1 MSGDMWLRTVLWL
14 VGLLLLI
21 AVVTVMG
28 VWWERKFI
36 GHLQRRRGPLHT
48 GFHGLLQLPADM
60 VKMISKEDIVPSGAD
75 PWLFQIGPILA
86 VMPAIVSMSALVFW
100 PGFGL
105 LDMNH
110 GLFFMFAF
118 QTLIPLSFAVIG
130 WSCASKFT
138 LMGGLR
144 AAAQLIS
151 YEIPMLLAAL
161 GVVMAAGSM
170 KFSTIITAQSDVW
183 YIVKQPVGFVIFLIA
198 MLAEMNRTPFDL
210 PEAESEL
217 VAGFQTEL
225 SGMKFGFVQLA
236 EYAALFTGAYM
247 ISALFL
253 GGWTMGFLGASP
265 LWLLLKMVLVMSL
278 TMWFRGT
285 FPRLRIDSMMA
296 MSWKWLIPI
305 ALVNIMAVTAL
316 ALWLPTIY

>member
-21 AVVTVMG
+21 AAVTVMG

-36 GHLQRRRGPLHT
+36 GHLQRRRGPLHV

-75 PWLFQIGPILA
+75 PWLFQLGPILA
-86 VMPAIVSMSALVFW
+86 VTPAIASMSALVFW

-170 KFSTIITAQSDVW
+170 RFSTIISAQSDVW
-183 YIVKQPVGFVIFLIA
+183 YIVKQPVGFVVFLIA

-210 PEAESEL
+210 PDAESEL

-236 EYAALFTGAYM
+236 EYAALFTGAYLV
-247 ISALFL
+247 SALFL
-253 GGWTMGFLGASP
+253 GGWTVGFLPASP

-305 ALVNIMAVTAL
+305 ALVNIMGVTAL
-316 ALWLPTIY
+316 ALWLPGIY

>member
-1 MSGDMWLRTVLWL
+1 MTGDMWLRTIMWL

-36 GHLQRRRGPLHT
+36 GHLQRRRGPLHN

-75 PWLFQIGPILA
+75 PWLFQLGPILA
-86 VMPAIVSMSALVFW
+86 VMPAIAAMSALVFC

-110 GLFFMFAF
+110 GLFYIFAF
-118 QTLIPLSFAVIG
+118 QTLIPLAFAVIG

-170 KFSTIITAQSDVW
+170 RFSTIIAAQSDVW
-183 YIVKQPVGFVIFLIA
+183 YIVKQPVGFVVFLIA
-198 MLAEMNRTPFDL
+198 ILAEMNRTPFDL

-236 EYAALFTGAYM
+236 EYAALFVGSYLVA
-247 ISALFL
+247 ALFL
-253 GGWTMGFLGASP
+253 GGWTMGFLGSSP
-265 LWLLLKMVLVMSL
+265 VWLLLKMVLVMSL

-316 ALWLPTIY
+316 ALWLPGIY

>member
-36 GHLQRRRGPLHT
+36 GHLQRRRGPLHN

-75 PWLFQIGPILA
+75 PWLFQLGPILA
-86 VMPAIVSMSALVFW
+86 VMPAIAAMGALVFF

-110 GLFFMFAF
+110 GLFYIFAF
-118 QTLIPLSFAVIG
+118 QTLIPLAFAVIG

-170 KFSTIITAQSDVW
+170 RFSEIITAQSDVW
-183 YIVKQPVGFVIFLIA
+183 YVVKQPAGFVIFCVAI
-198 MLAEMNRTPFDL
+198 LAEMNRTPFDL

-217 VAGFQTEL
+217 VAGFMTEL

-236 EYAALFTGAYM
+236 EYAALFVGSYM
-247 ISALFL
+247 VAALFL
-253 GGWTMGFLGASP
+253 GGWTMGFLGTSP
-265 LWLLLKMVLVMSL
+265 LWLLLKMALVMTA

-296 MSWKWLIPI
+296 MSWKWLIPA

-316 ALWLPTIY
+316 ALWLPGIY

>member
-1 MSGDMWLRTVLWL
+1 MSGEMWLRTILWL

-36 GHLQRRRGPLHT
+36 GHLQRRRGPLHH

-60 VKMISKEDIVPSGAD
+60 VKMISKEDIVPAGAD

-86 VMPAIVSMSALVFW
+86 VMPAIAAMAALVFW

-110 GLFFMFAF
+110 GLFYIFAF
-118 QTLIPLSFAVIG
+118 QTLVPLAFAVIG

-138 LMGGLR
+138 LIGALR

-170 KFSTIITAQSDVW
+170 RFATIIDAQAGVW
-183 YIVKQPVGFVIFLIA
+183 YIVKQPLGFAIFLVAI
-198 MLAEMNRTPFDL
+198 LAEMNRTPFDL
-210 PEAESEL
+210 PDAESEL

-236 EYAALFTGAYM
+236 EYAALFTGAYLT
-247 ISALFL
+247 SALFL
-253 GGWTMGFLGASP
+253 GGWNMPLLPASP
-265 LWLLLKMVLVMSL
+265 VWLLIKMVAVMTL

-285 FPRLRIDSMMA
+285 FPRLRVDSLMQ
-296 MSWKWLIPI
+296 MSWKWLIPA

-316 ALWLPTIY
+316 ALWLPGIY